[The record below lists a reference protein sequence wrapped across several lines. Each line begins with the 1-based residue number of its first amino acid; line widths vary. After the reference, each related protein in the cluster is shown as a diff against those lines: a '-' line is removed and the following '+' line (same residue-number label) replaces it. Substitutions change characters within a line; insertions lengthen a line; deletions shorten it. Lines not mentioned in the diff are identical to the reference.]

1 MRELIEHLDRE
12 SCGSKEEQ
20 SGIKKETEDIEE
32 VIEKS
37 ILAKA
42 LLKQPDG
49 TAEPM
54 EETPA
59 DEMKE
64 QDVID
69 EEEDGGEE
77 LYECST
83 CQMQFASIED
93 HIREFHEGTEVVL
106 QVSLQIISKFMADRL
121 FKFEF
126 KKRFGDLHVYSLTVA
141 ACNVLCSSDSWC

>member
-1 MRELIEHLDRE
+1 MRELIDHLDRE

-20 SGIKKETEDIEE
+20 RGIKKETEDIEE
-32 VIEKS
+32 VIQKS

-42 LLKQPDG
+42 LLKKSDG
-49 TAEPM
+49 TAGPM
-54 EETPA
+54 EETPDA
-59 DEMKE
+59 PGEEMEE
-64 QDVID
+64 QEVID

-83 CQMQFASIED
+83 CQMQFASIEE

-106 QVSLQIISKFMADRL
+106 QVSLQIYAQSV

-126 KKRFGDLHVYSLTVA
+126 EK
-141 ACNVLCSSDSWC
+141 